1 MPENCRLCSVRT
13 VEAPRTKQQQEEEE
27 VLRDLSS
34 MQPIDVFSMYVRK
47 KLGTSEVPAD
57 LLKLFN
63 SIAKKVKNELDNG
76 GDSNLE
82 AKSSTNTLTHTDS
95 TNI

>member
-1 MPENCRLCSVRT
+1 
-13 VEAPRTKQQQEEEE
+13 
-27 VLRDLSS
+27 
-34 MQPIDVFSMYVRK
+34 MYARK

-63 SIAKKVKNELDNG
+63 SIVKKVKNELDNG

-82 AKSSTNTLTHTDS
+82 AASATNTLTHTDS

>member
-1 MPENCRLCSVRT
+1 
-13 VEAPRTKQQQEEEE
+13 
-27 VLRDLSS
+27 
-34 MQPIDVFSMYVRK
+34 MQPIDVFSMYARK

-63 SIAKKVKNELDNG
+63 SIVKKVKNELDNG

-82 AKSSTNTLTHTDS
+82 AASATNTLTHTDS